1 MTRSSTCWGGWSSL
15 WCSCFVGVAGQ
26 AYGPVVLLGWLVKLM
41 VQLFCWGGWSSL
53 WSSSFVGVAGQAYGP
68 VVLLGWLVKLMVQ

>member
-1 MTRSSTCWGGWSSL
+1 MARSINL
-15 WCSCFVGVAGQ
+15 LVAGQ

-53 WSSSFVGVAGQAYGP
+53 WSSCFVGVAGQACGP
-68 VVLLGWLVKLMVQ
+68 VVLLGWLVKLVVQ